1 VQKPGL
7 TKTEEPMVYEI
18 SYQSKRD
25 AHNPH
30 SEFTHSFFIE
40 SESEPD
46 TEKVVK
52 AVTKYSKGDFARETI
67 KIEECPEV
75 DATEMKKHSPFVKLD

>member
-1 VQKPGL
+1 
-7 TKTEEPMVYEI
+7 MVYEI